1 MTLWELI
8 AAAVVI
14 IALGILT
21 VLVFFPSSSTSKKK
35 HKKGK
40 QPAEADLNEA
50 VGENIL
56 HIFDDRYR
64 EELKNRGRL
73 QFQEVLTQNAM
84 FLQQD
89 LRLTASQLNE
99 YVQGEISKKLQ
110 EEFAKYDQAI
120 DDAKNI
126 ALSSIQKINKAIEE
140 GRQILDQQIEKEL
153 AQSKQR
159 IIQHFETN
167 MAEIVNHYI
176 LTAIGGQIDLN
187 SQLEFILAD
196 LEANK
201 KAIIEDIT
209 NGA

>member
-8 AAAVVI
+8 AAAAVIIGLGVLTVVI
-14 IALGILT
+14 
-21 VLVFFPSSSTSKKK
+21 FFPMGSKKK
-35 HKKGK
+35 H
-40 QPAEADLNEA
+40 QPAQGTAQENLNQA
-50 VGENIL
+50 VEENIL

-73 QFQEVLTQNAM
+73 QFQEIISQNTM

-89 LRLTASQLNE
+89 LRLTASELNE
-99 YVQGEISKKLQ
+99 YVKAEISRKLQ
-110 EEFAKYDQAI
+110 DEFAKYDQAI

-126 ALSSIQKINKAIEE
+126 ALDSIGRINAAIEE

-153 AQSKQR
+153 SQSKQR
-159 IIQHFETN
+159 IIKHFEAN

-176 LTAIGGQIDLN
+176 ITAVGGQIDLN

-201 KAIIEDIT
+201 AAIIEDIN

>member
-8 AAAVVI
+8 AAVVVI
-14 IALGILT
+14 IGLGIVT
-21 VLVFFPSSSTSKKK
+21 IMVFFPRGSKKPK
-35 HKKGK
+35 TLKGAA
-40 QPAEADLNEA
+40 QQNLDQDVE
-50 VGENIL
+50 ENIL

-73 QFQEVLTQNAM
+73 QFQQIISQNTM

-89 LRLTASQLNE
+89 LRLTASELNE
-99 YVQGEISKKLQ
+99 YVKAEISRKLQ
-110 EEFAKYDQAI
+110 DEFKKYDQAI

-126 ALSSIQKINKAIEE
+126 AMDSIERINKAIEQ

-153 AQSKQR
+153 ADSKQR
-159 IIQHFETN
+159 IIKHFEAN

-176 LTAIGGQIDLN
+176 LTAVGGQIDLN

-201 KAIIEDIT
+201 SAIIEDIN